1 MNRTDIINALITK
14 IGAVSYLEIGVDNG
28 VNFNNI
34 RCRSKTGVDPVDHGV
49 ITNGRIVQAT
59 SDEFFSRNTELFDV
73 VFVDGLHH
81 ADQVERDICNSL
93 NVLKPGGF
101 VICHDMNPQSEQ
113 AQVIPFTH
121 GHWNGDC
128 WKAFVRLRSKLTG
141 IEMATIDTDEGC
153 GIIWHQADA
162 IPISVSEELTYA
174 NLEKNRNT
182 WLNIMTV
189 DQFKTKFA
197 LQPDSLSTLLRAY
210 SEDPANAQLNFTL
223 AKYYDKIDQK
233 ASAVTY
239 YTRAAERTTD
249 VSLQYECLIR
259 AALCFE
265 WQGTRGL
272 SVRGLLQRA
281 LTVAPAR
288 PEAYYY
294 LSRWYE
300 NDNTVESW
308 VNCYTVAVQG
318 LAFADFTLQPVVEY
332 PGKWGLLFEK
342 AVSAWWVG
350 LCEESK
356 DIFIELLT
364 KYPID
369 RVHRQA
375 TIRNLGMMNQFVTK
389 EIVTFTRDKYS
400 RLLNRFPG
408 SDTIERNYSEAY
420 QDMFVLTA
428 LNGKRNGTYLELGAG
443 NPFYGNNTWL
453 LESRFGWTGIS
464 IDYDQKLVDEWPK
477 NGRNGCVFG
486 DALQVNYASLLSSIP
501 GEFVDYLQVDL
512 DPPEISLAALRKV
525 LSESGK
531 KFRVITFEHDS
542 YCHLDNTVQQ
552 ESIEVLRDAGYVR
565 VGIDI
570 APDSWRNY
578 EDWWVHRDCLEHHDR
593 FESWKRSNGRA
604 VMAEELFLSRQ

>member
-14 IGAVSYLEIGVDNG
+14 IGAKSYLEIGVDNG

-34 RCRSKTGVDPVDHGV
+34 RCRWKTGVDPVDHGV
-49 ITNGRIVQAT
+49 ITDGQIIQAT
-59 SDEFFSRNTELFDV
+59 SDQFFSRNTELFDV
-73 VFVDGLHH
+73 IFIDGLHH
-81 ADQVERDICNSL
+81 ADQVERDIRNSL

-101 VICHDMNPQSEQ
+101 VVCHDMNPQSEQ
-113 AQVIPFTH
+113 AQVIPFFS

-128 WKAFVRLRSKLTG
+128 WKAFVKLRGELNGVEMLTV
-141 IEMATIDTDEGC
+141 DTDEGC
-153 GIIWHQADA
+153 GVIWQQEG
-162 IPISVSEELTYA
+162 SVPVRVSGELTYS
-174 NLEKNRNT
+174 NLEKNRND

-197 LQPDSLSTLLRAY
+197 LPPDDFNTLLRMY
-210 SEDPANAQLNFTL
+210 SEDPANAQFNFTL
-223 AKYYDKIDQK
+223 ARYYDKIDQK
-233 ASAVTY
+233 AAAVTF
-239 YTRAAERTTD
+239 YTRAAERATD
-249 VSLQYECLIR
+249 QALQYECLIR
-259 AALCFE
+259 AAQCFE

-281 LTVAPAR
+281 LTVNPAR

-356 DIFIELLT
+356 DTFIELLT
-364 KYPID
+364 QYPID
-369 RVHRQA
+369 RAHRQA
-375 TIRNLGMMNQFVTK
+375 ALRNLGMMNQFVTK
-389 EIVTFTRDKYS
+389 EITAFTFLKHH
-400 RLLNRFPG
+400 RLLHRFPG
-408 SDTIERNYSEAY
+408 SEAIDRNYSEAY

-428 LNGKRNGTYLELGAG
+428 LNGKRGGTFLELGAG

-453 LESRFGWTGIS
+453 LESQFGWTGIS
-464 IDYDQKLVDEWPK
+464 VDYDQKLVDEWAK
-477 NGRNGCVFG
+477 NGRTGCVYG
-486 DALQVNYASLLSSIP
+486 NALQLNYAELLRSIP

-512 DPPEISLAALRKV
+512 DPPEVSLAALRKV

-542 YCHLDNTVQQ
+542 YCHLDNIVQQ
-552 ESIEVLRDAGYVR
+552 ESIDVLREAGYVR
-565 VGIDI
+565 VGVDI

-578 EDWWVHRDCLEHHDR
+578 EDWWVHQDCLEHHDY
-593 FESWKRSNGRA
+593 FESSKRSNGRA
-604 VMAEELFLSRQ
+604 VMAEELFLSAP

>member
-1 MNRTDIINALITK
+1 MSNINQLLSAYATDPNAYT
-14 IGAVSYLEIGVDNG
+14 ANY
-28 VNFNNI
+28 
-34 RCRSKTGVDPVDHGV
+34 
-49 ITNGRIVQAT
+49 A
-59 SDEFFSRNTELFDV
+59 
-73 VFVDGLHH
+73 
-81 ADQVERDICNSL
+81 
-93 NVLKPGGF
+93 
-101 VICHDMNPQSEQ
+101 
-113 AQVIPFTH
+113 
-121 GHWNGDC
+121 
-128 WKAFVRLRSKLTG
+128 
-141 IEMATIDTDEGC
+141 MA
-153 GIIWHQADA
+153 
-162 IPISVSEELTYA
+162 
-174 NLEKNRNT
+174 R
-182 WLNIMTV
+182 
-189 DQFKTKFA
+189 
-197 LQPDSLSTLLRAY
+197 
-210 SEDPANAQLNFTL
+210 
-223 AKYYDKIDQK
+223 YYDSIDQK
-233 ASAVTY
+233 AAAVTY
-239 YTRAAERTTD
+239 YTRGAERSSNPTE
-249 VSLQYECLIR
+249 QYECLIR

-281 LTVAPAR
+281 ITIAPRR

-318 LAFADFTLQPVVEY
+318 LEFADFTLNPVVTY
-332 PGKWGLLFEK
+332 PGEWGILFEK

-389 EIVTFTRDKYS
+389 QITIYTSKKHD
-400 RLLNRFPG
+400 RLLYQFPG

-453 LESRFGWTGIS
+453 LQSQFGWNGIS
-464 IDYDQKLVDEWPK
+464 IDYDQNLVDEWTK
-477 NGRNGCVFG
+477 NGRTGCIFG
-486 DALQVNYASLLSSIP
+486 NALEVDYGSLLRSIP

-512 DPPEISLAALRKV
+512 DPPNVSLAALRKV

-531 KFRVITFEHDS
+531 KFRVITFEHDA
-542 YCHLDNTVQQ
+542 YCSMDNTVQT
-552 ESIEVLRDAGYVR
+552 ESIALLRSAGYVR
-565 VGIDI
+565 IGTDI

-578 EDWWVHRDCLEHHDR
+578 EDWWVHPDDGVVDSNRYPDAKH
-593 FESWKRSNGRA
+593 NGRA
-604 VMAEELFLSRQ
+604 IEAEQLFLRPEVSQ